1 MLRHN
6 SDLNVMP
13 RLRWRLAWALGVML
27 AVCGAS
33 PPSVAQIV
41 EEAPSLPEDL
51 HLPGLNQPVRPRTRV
66 QSYLNDLETANE
78 VNPSTPLLTDSIHA
92 AVETESEFGPEAFPS
107 LCDGFKCP
115 PTWDIRLEGLA
126 MLRAGQSGPQ
136 LSTGFQLGEF
146 GYRDAGR
153 VKLNYRKDCLNG
165 WEFIATGP
173 LRSFES
179 DSLDAT
185 GIRSV
190 FSSNAFNLSA
200 FNDDVVSQSLSW
212 RSQYH
217 SFEVNRRFWGWNVI
231 STYAGLRYINIDD
244 DLLFYSRNAADETG
258 LLAVR
263 TDNFLGGAQIGVDLY
278 FPLGRWT
285 AEAIFKGGPYAAG
298 TESTFL
304 LMNAGQQQSPTFD
317 EKVRLSG
324 VGEFAL
330 NISYAIT
337 PRTRLRMGY
346 EFWYVYGL
354 ATAPGQLHTFITPN
368 TGRVNN
374 NETELIYHGAMV
386 GIERTW

>member
-1 MLRHN
+1 
-6 SDLNVMP
+6 
-13 RLRWRLAWALGVML
+13 ML
-27 AVCGAS
+27 AVNLDS
-33 PPSVAQIV
+33 S
-41 EEAPSLPEDL
+41 PSLAQLRRGQISRAQAVEDTPPPPEDL
-51 HLPGLNQPVRPRTRV
+51 LLPRLTQPETTPLRPRV
-66 QSYLNDLETANE
+66 QPYLNHHEENPLSDLPDA
-78 VNPSTPLLTDSIHA
+78 SLTDPLASA
-92 AVETESEFGPEAFPS
+92 EDDEVEIVLEESLPA
-107 LCDGFKCP
+107 DGLFKVP

-146 GYRDAGR
+146 GYRDVGR
-153 VKLNYRKDCLNG
+153 IKFNYRKDSLDG

-179 DSLDAT
+179 DSLDAP

-200 FNDDVVSQSLSW
+200 FNTDAVSQALSW

-244 DLLFYSRNAADETG
+244 DLLFHSRNAAGETG
-258 LLAVR
+258 LMAVR
-263 TDNFLGGAQIGVDLY
+263 TDNFLGGAQIGVDLF

-285 AEAIFKGGPYAAG
+285 AEAIFKGGPYVAG

-304 LMNAGQQQSPTFD
+304 LINAGRQESLTFD

-324 VGEFAL
+324 EGEFAL
-330 NISYAIT
+330 HFSYAIT
-337 PRTRLRMGY
+337 PRTQLRVGY

-354 ATAPGQLHTFITPN
+354 ATAPGQLHTFITPQ

-386 GIERTW
+386 GIERNW